1 MIRETSNGLIIRLK
15 IVPNSSRNELIIE
28 DDFLKVKVTAQP
40 IDNKAN
46 KALVEFLAKQFKIPK
61 SYIEII
67 KGNTS
72 KEKTILI
79 SNINDT
85 QRSFVI
91 SQLTK

>member
-79 SNINDT
+79 SNINET

-91 SQLTK
+91 FQLTK